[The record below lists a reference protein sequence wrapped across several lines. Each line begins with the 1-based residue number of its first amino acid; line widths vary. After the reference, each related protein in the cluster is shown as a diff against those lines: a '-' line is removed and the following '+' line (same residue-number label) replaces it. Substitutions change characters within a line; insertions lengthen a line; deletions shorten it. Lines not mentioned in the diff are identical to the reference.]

1 VSRRRFLHASGAL
14 GAAAA
19 LSSSAFSQ
27 QPTTQKVF
35 RWAFLVAETG
45 FDPAQISDLYS
56 RTICRNIFDALL
68 TYDYLA
74 RPVKLKPNVTTA
86 MPEVS
91 SDFRTYTFRLKPN
104 ILFADDPAFKGARRQ
119 LVAEDFVYSFKRH
132 FDPRWKSPSY
142 ATLEVAEIVGVDA
155 LRKVALKTG
164 RFDYDRTIEGL
175 RALDRQTFQLVL
187 GKPNPRFIYLL
198 ADSAFLGAVAREV
211 VETYGDQIMAHPVGT
226 GPFKLADWRRSSRI
240 VLDRN
245 PTYRDETYDAEPA
258 SNDARSQAIFARMKG
273 RKLPMVDRVEITV
286 IDESQP
292 RWLAFLNEEHD
303 MIEAVPPEFIRVA
316 IPQNRLAPSLAKRD
330 IQMDRIALPE
340 IVMSYFNMEDPVVGG
355 LAPEKVALRRA
366 ISLAYNQDLEI
377 NLIRKGQMVPASS
390 PVGPQTFGYDPSFL
404 SDTATYDVAAAKA
417 LLDTYGYTDRNN
429 DGWREQPDGSPL
441 VLEYATQSDALSK
454 QYNELWKKG
463 MDDVGIRITFSYGKW
478 PEQLKSSRAGKLM
491 MWGVAWVAT
500 VPDCETFLDM
510 GYSRYK
516 GLANRARFDM
526 RRYDELHERQHALPD
541 SEERLGIVREMKRY
555 FAAYMLYK
563 LHGHRFRT
571 DLAHPWL
578 IGYRRH
584 PFAPHVFKY
593 VDIDLSLQPI
603 YRS

>member
-1 VSRRRFLHASGAL
+1 MSRRDFLRASGVV
-14 GAAAA
+14 GVSAA
-19 LSSSAFSQ
+19 LPKSVLAQS
-27 QPTTQKVF
+27 TDRKVF

-56 RTICRNIFDALL
+56 RTVCRNIFDALL

-74 RPVKLKPNVTTA
+74 RPVKLKPNVTTT

-91 SDFRTYTFRLKPN
+91 SDFRRYTFRLKPN
-104 ILFADDPAFKGARRQ
+104 IFFADDAAFKGAQRE
-119 LVAEDFVYSFKRH
+119 LVAEDFAYSFKRH

-142 ATLEVAEIVGVDA
+142 GTLEAAEIVGMDEA
-155 LRKVALKTG
+155 RKEALKTG
-164 RFDYDRTIEGL
+164 RFDYDRPIEGL
-175 RALDRQTFQLVL
+175 RALDRYTFQLVL
-187 GKPNPRFIYLL
+187 GKSNPRFIYQL
-198 ADSAFLGAVAREV
+198 ADNSVLGAVAREV
-211 VETYGDQIMAHPVGT
+211 VDMYGDQIMAHPVGT
-226 GPFKLADWRRSSRI
+226 GPFKLGDWRRSSRI

-245 PTYRDETYDAEPA
+245 PTYRNEFYDAEPA
-258 SNDARSQAIFARMKG
+258 ANDIRSQAIFAALKG
-273 RKLPMVDRVEITV
+273 RKLPMIDQVEIGV

-316 IPQNRLAPSLAKRD
+316 IPQNRLAPNLAKRG
-330 IQMDRIALPE
+330 IEMDRIALPE
-340 IVMSYFNMEDPVVGG
+340 IVVSYFNMEDTVVGG
-355 LAPEKVALRRA
+355 FAAEKVALRRA

-404 SDTATYDVAAAKA
+404 TDAATYDLARAKA
-417 LLDTYGYTDRNN
+417 LLDTYGYTDRNS
-429 DGWREQPDGSPL
+429 DGWREQPDGSQL
-441 VLEYATQSDALSK
+441 VLEYATQSDPLSK

-463 MDDVGIRITFSYGKW
+463 MDDLGVRITFSYGKW
-478 PEQLKSSRAGKLM
+478 PEQLKASRAGKLM
-491 MWGVAWVAT
+491 MWGVAWVAG

-510 GYSRYK
+510 GHSRFK

-526 RRYDELHERQHALPD
+526 RRYDELHERQHALSD
-541 SEERLGIVREMKRY
+541 GEERLAIVREMKRY
-555 FAAYMLYK
+555 FAAYMPYK

-571 DLAHPWL
+571 DLTHPWL

-584 PFAPHVFKY
+584 PFSPHVFKY
-593 VDIDLSLQPI
+593 VDIDTSLQPT
-603 YRS
+603 RRG